1 MTFIDT
7 FILIKPVLSFFI
19 FLFFIII
26 LIIFTPN
33 FVDNVVYTHRGGR
46 KRSFRYLVLFVCFC
60 LFNVAIGVE

>member
-1 MTFIDT
+1 MLYFYR
-7 FILIKPVLSFFI
+7 LSQYYPS
-19 FLFFIII
+19 LFFFLII